1 MALLRIE
8 GAGVVVRSRDGEPI
22 LTALARSGHT
32 HRFGCRR
39 GGCGVCK
46 VELVSGGVR
55 YPTQVADQVLSP
67 AERAAGVCLSCRA
80 VPEGDV
86 VIRLREGDRLRC
98 VAPILAA
105 LSDTTG
111 ESGCTGFE
119 PRGEGER

>member
-8 GAGVVVRSRDGEPI
+8 PAGVAVCSLDGEPI

-46 VELVSGGVR
+46 VEVVSGAVR
-55 YPTQVADQVLSP
+55 YQARVADQVLSP

-86 VIRLREGDRLRC
+86 VIRLRAGDRLRC
-98 VAPILAA
+98 VAPMLAA
-105 LSDTTG
+105 LACKTNKDTDKVKDK
-111 ESGCTGFE
+111 
-119 PRGEGER
+119 EGER